1 MKGSEFFNVHINN
14 IKTHQIIKNNETTPM
29 KLRNGNK
36 ETKWRIIMAE
46 VCVNYIIFLSFS
58 FCLTSC
64 TIALYWYRHVLILL
78 TILISHLYYTV
89 TYV

>member
-1 MKGSEFFNVHINN
+1 
-14 IKTHQIIKNNETTPM
+14 
-29 KLRNGNK
+29 
-36 ETKWRIIMAE
+36 MAE